1 MVRGGLMMG
10 LEFPISVPIIEKYY
24 VVKKYKE
31 PMKNE
36 IKITEKSFL
45 HDLTKRSLHSFELS
59 KIEF

>member
-1 MVRGGLMMG
+1 MMG